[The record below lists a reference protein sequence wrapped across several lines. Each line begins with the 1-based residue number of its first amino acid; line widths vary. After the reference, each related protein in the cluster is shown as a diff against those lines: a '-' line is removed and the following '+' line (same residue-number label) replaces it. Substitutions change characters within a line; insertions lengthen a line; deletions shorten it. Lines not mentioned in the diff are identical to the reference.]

1 MLGKWVISLLLL
13 NVLVVVQEG
22 LSLRNPDNIYSNAV
36 LLIFIC
42 GLVDLVQC
50 DGAFVVIMSVCYKDL
65 NVLIFAVFFF
75 LFLVFF

>member
-1 MLGKWVISLLLL
+1 M
-13 NVLVVVQEG
+13 QEG

-42 GLVDLVQC
+42 GLVDIVQC
-50 DGAFVVIMSVCYKDL
+50 DGAFVVIMSACYKDL
-65 NVLIFAVFFF
+65 NVLIFVVFFF